1 VRVIGINGRH
11 SWTANWISREFAA
24 HHFYS
29 LLLSAFRRTEESL
42 SHVQAALQSDPLSL
56 PINNFVGMMYFAA
69 RRYDQAI
76 AASRKTLEMD
86 LRFGLAHSVL
96 GAALEAKGL
105 SEEAAEEYLTA
116 LVVGQHAPEECD
128 AIRRAYQKSGIR
140 GLHEEDLHQSLRRWD
155 GWHAL
160 AFDIGALQAGT
171 GHVADSLDWLERAC
185 NAHSGRMIW
194 LNSGTP
200 FARISQYFDNLRS
213 TPRFRELQ
221 QHLNFPVVD

>member
-1 VRVIGINGRH
+1 
-11 SWTANWISREFAA
+11 
-24 HHFYS
+24 
-29 LLLSAFRRTEESL
+29 
-42 SHVQAALQSDPLSL
+42 LQSDPLSL

-86 LRFGLAHSVL
+86 FRFGLAHSVL

-105 SEEAAEEYLTA
+105 CEEAAEEYLTS
-116 LVVGQHAPEECD
+116 LVVGQHAPEACN
-128 AIRRAYQKSGIR
+128 AIRRAYQQSGMH
-140 GLHEEDLHQSLRRWD
+140 GLHEEDLQQSLRRWD

-171 GHVADSLDWLERAC
+171 GHVADSLDWLERAYQ
-185 NAHSGRMIW
+185 AHSGMIW

-213 TPRFRELQ
+213 APRFRTLE
-221 QHLNFPVVD
+221 HRLNFPVLD